1 MIIDSIRDYIGG
13 LDCLQEFENAI
24 NVNYL
29 DDITSS
35 FSIEE
40 IPCNPVVKKYTDG
53 STKKQY
59 QFAFCGRE
67 PYSQEILQ
75 NIENSSFYEKFA
87 REIETKNTKG
97 DLPILDTKL
106 EATNIEVISNA
117 YTLSVTEDT
126 SMYQIQIKLNYL
138 EVI

>member
-1 MIIDSIRDYIGG
+1 MIIDSLRKYIGE
-13 LDCLQEFENAI
+13 LDCLKEFENAI

-29 DDITSS
+29 DDDASS

-40 IPCNPVVKKYTDG
+40 IPCSPLVKRYTDG

-87 REIETKNTKG
+87 REIDSNNIKG
-97 DLPILDTKL
+97 ILPQLGNNL